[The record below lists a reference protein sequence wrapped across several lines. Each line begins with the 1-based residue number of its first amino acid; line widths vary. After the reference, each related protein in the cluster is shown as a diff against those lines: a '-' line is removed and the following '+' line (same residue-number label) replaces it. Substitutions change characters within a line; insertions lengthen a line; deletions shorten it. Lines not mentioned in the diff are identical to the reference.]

1 MQAICKVLWTNF
13 YLSSCPLPK
22 HTINTIIII
31 LNTIFVFSIYIWV
44 PLHRALACVLFFFFH
59 FFLLLMIMSSGI
71 HQEKVQFSIEKNWI
85 VPILYGRQCDWYNGS
100 LGMTRFRP
108 APSQHSK
115 VICQGNFRL
124 QSASLHNTISHGC
137 TFNLIIPYE

>member
-13 YLSSCPLPK
+13 YMSSCPLPK
-22 HTINTIIII
+22 HTINIIII
-31 LNTIFVFSIYIWV
+31 YFKQYSYSLS
-44 PLHRALACVLFFFFH
+44 HRALACVFFLSLFFLFFFFL
-59 FFLLLMIMSSGI
+59 LLLMIMSSEI

-85 VPILYGRQCDWYNGS
+85 GPMLYGRQCHWYNGS

-124 QSASLHNTISHGC
+124 QSASLHNTISRGC